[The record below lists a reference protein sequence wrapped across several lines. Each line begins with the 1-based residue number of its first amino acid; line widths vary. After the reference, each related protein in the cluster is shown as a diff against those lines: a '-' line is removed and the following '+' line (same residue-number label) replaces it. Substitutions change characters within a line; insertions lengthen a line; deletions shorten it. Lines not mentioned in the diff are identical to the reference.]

1 MTRSCRARRILRSHQ
16 CTTTNEP
23 LGDSVSE
30 NELRRESKTH
40 SFLSWLE
47 NQLSYIYDQ
56 RIVCCRMKASPP
68 GKCRGSFGLG
78 SILRHLID
86 PGSPLEVML
95 VLLELTPRASLKGSC
110 DVPQCGPRR
119 RCARRSWELQR
130 RICRPGSTHACAGA
144 AMMRT
149 LRFRALFG
157 LPKQDP
163 TPCAKI
169 PRRRSMGIAVF
180 FRIGSA
186 NAVSASLR
194 CVDGVSM
201 SLLRSYRLSLS
212 ASCAVLT
219 PFSPRQSL
227 EQSRH
232 CFSCLRP
239 TFQSRSIST
248 RHT

>member
-56 RIVCCRMKASPP
+56 RIVSCRMKASPP

-130 RICRPGSTHACAGA
+130 RICRPVHT
-144 AMMRT
+144 R
-149 LRFRALFG
+149 LRRRGDDADALFG

-186 NAVSASLR
+186 NAVSAQPSMRRRREHVLAE
-194 CVDGVSM
+194 VVS
-201 SLLRSYRLSLS
+201 SVALG
-212 ASCAVLT
+212 
-219 PFSPRQSL
+219 
-227 EQSRH
+227 
-232 CFSCLRP
+232 
-239 TFQSRSIST
+239 
-248 RHT
+248 

>member
-1 MTRSCRARRILRSHQ
+1 MVETAFCAISLTLVLRSK
-16 CTTTNEP
+16 
-23 LGDSVSE
+23 S
-30 NELRRESKTH
+30 R
-40 SFLSWLE
+40 LSWLNLLLAHHSRE
-47 NQLSYIYDQ
+47 
-56 RIVCCRMKASPP
+56 AS
-68 GKCRGSFGLG
+68 CN
-78 SILRHLID
+78 
-86 PGSPLEVML
+86 V
-95 VLLELTPRASLKGSC
+95 PR
-110 DVPQCGPRR
+110 CGPRR
-119 RCARRSWELQR
+119 RCARRSWEIQR

-149 LRFRALFG
+149 LCFRALFRTAEAG
-157 LPKQDP
+157 PDALRQNP
-163 TPCAKI
+163 AKTFYGHC
-169 PRRRSMGIAVF
+169 RVF
-180 FRIGSA
+180 SDWLRQCRFRP
-186 NAVSASLR
+186 SLR
-194 CVDGVSM
+194 CIDGVSM

>member
-56 RIVCCRMKASPP
+56 RIVSCRMKASPP

-149 LRFRALFG
+149 LFSDCRSRTRRLAPKYREDVLWALS
-157 LPKQDP
+157 
-163 TPCAKI
+163 C
-169 PRRRSMGIAVF
+169 F
-180 FRIGSA
+180 FGSA
-186 NAVSASLR
+186 PPMPFRPSLR

-201 SLLRSYRLSLS
+201 SLLRSSRLSLS

-219 PFSPRQSL
+219 AFSPRQSL

-248 RHT
+248 RYT